1 MKFSLPIF
9 FSAALLSGAFFL
21 TGIAQTITLVALML
35 LTPLFDKRWHL
46 ESLFNLG
53 NVYVY
58 ILLIDLSLILIFM
71 HDVEKSILIN
81 QFMFVAIP
89 EEFFFRAYLMRVL
102 GMNNKANVVVSV
114 LFSLLHVFTRGWFI
128 GLAVFVPS
136 LLFGVIYQKYRDVL
150 MVTLIHFLANIFFL
164 TVLIEGWSR
173 FVIS

>member
-1 MKFSLPIF
+1 
-9 FSAALLSGAFFL
+9 
-21 TGIAQTITLVALML
+21 
-35 LTPLFDKRWHL
+35 
-46 ESLFNLG
+46 
-53 NVYVY
+53 
-58 ILLIDLSLILIFM
+58 
-71 HDVEKSILIN
+71 
-81 QFMFVAIP
+81 
-89 EEFFFRAYLMRVL
+89 MRVL